1 MSIDYLSSLY
11 KLNLISAKTQKNVL
25 IKQGLS
31 LHIHKMNRKAGGR
44 GDIDRRQFIDAI
56 PKVLSNPAFII
67 EHKPNKDDDYP
78 DIRHLYFKTVTLNNN
93 NYKLMFVVSLTN
105 IEQPKLLSFYK
116 ADLYERITVGDTIL
130 YEGGQQTKV
139 ILSKG

>member
-1 MSIDYLSSLY
+1 
-11 KLNLISAKTQKNVL
+11 
-25 IKQGLS
+25 
-31 LHIHKMNRKAGGR
+31 
-44 GDIDRRQFIDAI
+44 
-56 PKVLSNPAFII
+56 
-67 EHKPNKDDDYP
+67 
-78 DIRHLYFKTVTLNNN
+78 
-93 NYKLMFVVSLTN
+93 MFVVSLTN

>member
-1 MSIDYLSSLY
+1 
-11 KLNLISAKTQKNVL
+11 
-25 IKQGLS
+25 
-31 LHIHKMNRKAGGR
+31 MNRKAGGR

>member
-1 MSIDYLSSLY
+1 MDALFKSRGVPACVEKVYLSNIGQETLFR
-11 KLNLISAKTQKNVL
+11 
-25 IKQGLS
+25 
-31 LHIHKMNRKAGGR
+31 KMNRKAGGR

-78 DIRHLYFKTVTLNNN
+78 YIRHLYFKTVTLNNN
-93 NYKLMFVVSLTN
+93 NYKLMFVVSFTN